1 MCESLSGDASEHC
14 LLEVALMLG
23 KQNAVS
29 MGELE
34 AEEKRVADTWVKP
47 RGCN

>member
-29 MGELE
+29 MG
-34 AEEKRVADTWVKP
+34 
-47 RGCN
+47 